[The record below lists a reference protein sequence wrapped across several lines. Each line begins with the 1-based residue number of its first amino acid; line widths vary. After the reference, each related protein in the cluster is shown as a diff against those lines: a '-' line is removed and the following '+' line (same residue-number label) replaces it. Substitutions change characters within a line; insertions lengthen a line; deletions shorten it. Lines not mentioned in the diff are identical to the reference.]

1 MEAES
6 IVYGCIKDSIYNDD
20 AQDRTSINRSAVST
34 LPSSELWPLLSRDM
48 FSTTD
53 PAMVLDEPHTEVFH
67 FGAAYQGVEHEWQ
80 LWMEKFETLLSQMF
94 WVSAIVHLETESS
107 GLHSFQWECNSDFHR
122 PGSGDIQVRC
132 EWSRE
137 SWL

>member
-6 IVYGCIKDSIYNDD
+6 IVYGCIKDSVYDGD
-20 AQDRTSINRSAVST
+20 ARDRVITNRSAMST
-34 LPSSELWPLLSRDM
+34 LPSAEHWPLLSRDM
-48 FSTTD
+48 FSSSD
-53 PAMVLDEPHTEVFH
+53 QFLVLNEPHTEVFH
-67 FGAAYQGVEHEWQ
+67 FGASYQSVEHEWQ
-80 LWMEKFETLLSQMF
+80 LWMEKFESLLAQMF
-94 WVSAIVHLETESS
+94 WVSAIVHLETEAS
-107 GLHSFQWECNSDFHR
+107 GLHSFQWDSDSAFHS

>member
-6 IVYGCIKDSIYNDD
+6 IVYGCIKDCIYGED
-20 AQDRTSINRSAVST
+20 ASDRVTTNRSAMLA
-34 LPSSELWPLLSRDM
+34 LPSAEHWPLLSRDM
-48 FSTTD
+48 FSSGSQFV
-53 PAMVLDEPHTEVFH
+53 VLDEPHTEVFH
-67 FGAAYQGVEHEWQ
+67 FGASYQGIEYEWQ
-80 LWMEKFETLLSQMF
+80 LWMEQFEGLLAQMF
-94 WVSAIVHLETESS
+94 WVSAIVHLETEAS
-107 GLHSFQWECNSDFHR
+107 GIHSFQWDSNSAFHR

>member
-6 IVYGCIKDSIYNDD
+6 IVYGCIKDSVYGGANR
-20 AQDRTSINRSAVST
+20 DRVVTNREAMST
-34 LPSSELWPLLSRDM
+34 LPSADSWPLLSRDM
-48 FSTTD
+48 FASSD
-53 PAMVLDEPHTEVFH
+53 QFMVINEPRTEVFH
-67 FGAAYQGVEHEWQ
+67 FGASYLGIEYEWQ
-80 LWMEKFETLLSQMF
+80 LWMDQFESLLAQMF
-94 WVSAIVHLETESS
+94 WVSAVVHLETESS
-107 GLHSFQWECNSDFHR
+107 GFHSFHWDSNADYHR